1 MQRVETQAAAL
12 QEIRRVMAAFDV
24 LREFIGNLTMNLA
37 GYRPLQQ
44 CIDTLVLL
52 DTCGRCEAVRPQF
65 CENVC
70 EAIASACYSPFND
83 AMTDQLEELWE
94 VTGDI
99 ITAAVS
105 AIAELNANRGLFNRS
120 EIVRERK
127 RERACACMQG
137 EWKMVEKG

>member
-1 MQRVETQAAAL
+1 MQRVEAQAAAL
-12 QEIRRVMAAFDV
+12 QEIRRVVASFDV
-24 LREFIGNLTMNLA
+24 LREFISNLTMNLA

-52 DTCGRCEAVRPQF
+52 DTCGRCEAVRPLF

-83 AMTDQLEELWE
+83 AMTDQLEDLWE
-94 VTGDI
+94 VTGEI
-99 ITAAVS
+99 ITAAVG

-120 EIVRERK
+120 EIVRE
-127 RERACACMQG
+127 
-137 EWKMVEKG
+137 